1 MSVTK
6 TQEIKFGKTVT
17 LTEAEA
23 LITSVTTNR
32 FHLMGEPGIG
42 KSSMLERIAARVG
55 MEYAYIDVPNLD
67 LGDIAMPVV
76 DHATKT
82 TRYYPN
88 ARFKLEHGKPVVIM
102 LDEYSKGADPVKNML
117 HPLFEVV
124 NPRLGDVSVPAGSI
138 VFSTGN
144 LSSDGVGDGMKAHTK
159 ARLTKLVVRK
169 PAAEEWLAWAVPKGI
184 APEVCAWVDRYPHT
198 LASYLDGGQGDN
210 PYIFNPRAVQDSFV
224 CPRTLELASNI
235 VNSRSNFP
243 SDALIA
249 ALTGVIGEAGARDMQ
264 AFIAYSDQ
272 LPSKAEIIA
281 DPKNAPV
288 PTQPGACAVVV
299 YSLISAA
306 EKDNFS
312 KFMEYIKRFSAEW
325 QATFA
330 INIAKN
336 VSKQSIAF
344 GNKDFSKWVAD
355 NQDLL

>member
-1 MSVTK
+1 MA
-6 TQEIKFGKTVT
+6 QQIAFGKTVS
-17 LTEAEA
+17 LDEAEA

-42 KSSMLERIAARVG
+42 KSAMLRRIAKKLG
-55 MEYAYIDVPNLD
+55 MDYAYIDVPNMD

-76 DHATKT
+76 DHETKT
-82 TRYYPN
+82 TKYYPN
-88 ARFKLEHGKPVVIM
+88 ARFKFHHKKPVAIM

-117 HPLFEVV
+117 HPLFEV
-124 NPRLGDVSVPAGSI
+124 NDPRLGDEPVPDGSI

-169 PAAEEWLAWAVPKGI
+169 PNAEEWLKWAVPHGI
-184 APEVCAWVDRYPHT
+184 APEVCAWVDRYPQV

-210 PYIFNPRAVQDSFV
+210 PYIFNPRSVQDSFV

-235 VNSRSNFP
+235 VSRRSNFSP
-243 SDALIA
+243 DALIA
-249 ALTGVIGEAGARDMQ
+249 SLTGVIGEAGARDMQ
-264 AFIAYSDQ
+264 AFVTYADQ
-272 LPSKAEIIA
+272 LPSKAAIIA

-288 PTQPGACAVVV
+288 PTLPGACAVVI
-299 YSLISAA
+299 YGLITAA
-306 EKDNFS
+306 EKENFS
-312 KFMEYIKRFSAEW
+312 AFMEYIKRFDAEW

-330 INIAKN
+330 INIARST
-336 VSKQSIAF
+336 SKQSVAF
-344 GNKDFSKWVAD
+344 SNKDFSKWVAD

>member
-1 MSVTK
+1 MKS
-6 TQEIKFGKTVT
+6 EITFGKTVS
-17 LTEAEA
+17 LAEAEA

-42 KSSMLERIAARVG
+42 KSSMLERIANKLG
-55 MEYAYIDVPNLD
+55 MDYAYIDVPNLD
-67 LGDIAMPVV
+67 LGDIAMPVI
-76 DHATKT
+76 DHETKT

-88 ARFKLEHGKPVVIM
+88 ARFKFHYRKPVIIM
-102 LDEYSKGADPVKNML
+102 LDEFSKGADPVKNML

-124 NPRLGDVSVPAGSI
+124 NPRLGDEPAPDGSI
-138 VFSTGN
+138 IFSTGN

-169 PAAEEWLAWAVPKGI
+169 PNAKEWLHWAVPKGI
-184 APEVCAWVDRYPHT
+184 DPTVCAFVDRYEHV
-198 LASYLDGGQGDN
+198 LASYLDGGQHDN

-235 VNSRSNFP
+235 VSQRAMFS

-249 ALTGVIGEAGARDMQ
+249 ALTGVVGEAAARDLQ
-264 AFIAYSDQ
+264 AFVAYADQ
-272 LPSKAEIIA
+272 LPTKESIIA
-281 DPKNAPV
+281 SPSTATV
-288 PTQPGACAVVV
+288 PNQPGACAVVV

-306 EKDNFS
+306 QRDNFS
-312 KFMEYIKRFSAEW
+312 QFMEYIKRFGAEW

-330 INIAKN
+330 IQIAKN
-336 VSKQSIAF
+336 TSKQAIAF
-344 GNKDFSKWVAD
+344 GNRDFSKWVAD

>member
-1 MSVTK
+1 MR
-6 TQEIKFGKTVT
+6 EITFGKTVS
-17 LTEAEA
+17 LSEAEA

-42 KSSMLERIAARVG
+42 KSSMLERIATKLN
-55 MEYAYIDVPNLD
+55 MDYAYIDVPNMD

-76 DHATKT
+76 DHTTKT

-88 ARFKLEHGKPVVIM
+88 ARFGFHTGKPMVIM
-102 LDEYSKGADPVKNML
+102 LDEFSKGAEPVKNML

-169 PAAEEWLAWAVPKGI
+169 PDAKEWLHWATDSGRIDPTI
-184 APEVCAWVDRYPHT
+184 CAWVDRYPHV
-198 LASYLDGGQGDN
+198 LASYLDGGTGDN
-210 PYIFNPRAVQDSFV
+210 PYIFNPKTVQDSFV

-235 VNSRSNFP
+235 VSRRSAFS

-264 AFIAYSDQ
+264 AFISYADQ
-272 LPSKAEIIA
+272 LPTKAAIIN
-281 DPKNAPV
+281 DPKNAPI
-288 PTQPGACAVVV
+288 PTQPGACAVVI
-299 YSLISAA
+299 YSLIQSV
-306 EKDNFS
+306 EKDNLS
-312 KFMEYIKRFSAEW
+312 KFMEYTARFAAEW

-330 INIAKN
+330 IQLAKN
-336 VSKQSIAF
+336 TSKQAVAF
-344 GNKDFSKWVAD
+344 SNSDFAKWVAA

>member
-1 MSVTK
+1 MAQQIT
-6 TQEIKFGKTVT
+6 FGKTVS
-17 LTEAEA
+17 LDEAEA

-42 KSSMLERIAARVG
+42 KSAMLRRIAEKMG
-55 MEYAYIDVPNLD
+55 MDYAYIDVPNMD

-76 DHATKT
+76 DHATRT
-82 TRYYPN
+82 TKYYPN
-88 ARFKLEHGKPVVIM
+88 ARFKLQDGKPVAIM

-117 HPLFEVV
+117 HPLFEV
-124 NPRLGDVSVPAGSI
+124 NDPRLGDVAVPKGTI

-144 LSSDGVGDGMKAHTK
+144 LSSDGVGDSMKAHTK

-169 PAAEEWLAWAVPKGI
+169 PNAKEWLSWAVPHGI
-184 APEVCAWVDRYPHT
+184 APEVCAFVDRYEHV
-198 LASYLDGGQGDN
+198 LASYIDGGNGDN
-210 PYIFNPRAVQDSFV
+210 PYIFNPRTVQDSYV

-235 VNSRSNFP
+235 VSQRVNFS

-249 ALTGVIGEAGARDMQ
+249 SLSGVIGEAAARDLQ
-264 AFIAYSDQ
+264 AFVAYADQ
-272 LPSKAEIIA
+272 LPSKASIIA
-281 DPKNAPV
+281 DPKNATV
-288 PTQPGACAVVV
+288 PQLPGACAVVI

-312 KFMEYIKRFSAEW
+312 KFMEYIKRFDPEW

-330 INIAKN
+330 INIARST
-336 VSKQSIAF
+336 SKQSIAF

>member
-1 MSVTK
+1 MSNK
-6 TQEIKFGKTVT
+6 TEITFGKTVS
-17 LTEAEA
+17 LDEAAA
-23 LITSVTTNR
+23 LILAVPQNR

-42 KSSMLERIAARVG
+42 KSSLLESISAKTG
-55 MEYAYIDVPNLD
+55 MDYAYIDVPNMD

-76 DHATKT
+76 DHETRTTK
-82 TRYYPN
+82 YYPN
-88 ARFKLEHGKPVVIM
+88 ARFKLEQGKPVIIM

-124 NPRLGDVSVPAGSI
+124 NPRLGDVPVPRGSY

-169 PAAEEWLAWAVPKGI
+169 PNAEQWLAWANNTNRIDPT
-184 APEVCAWVDRYPHT
+184 VCAWVDRYPQV

-210 PYIFNPRAVQDSFV
+210 PYIFNPRTVQDAFV

-235 VNSRSNFP
+235 VRQRSHFSP
-243 SDALIA
+243 DAMIA
-249 ALTGVIGEAGARDMQ
+249 ALTGVIGESGARDMQ
-264 AFIAYSDQ
+264 AFVAYADQ
-272 LPSKAEIIA
+272 LPSKKQITD
-281 DPKNAPV
+281 DPDNAPV
-288 PTQPGACAVVV
+288 PTQPGACAVVA

-312 KFMEYIKRFSAEW
+312 QFMKYICRFSAEW
-325 QATFA
+325 QATFC
-330 INIAKN
+330 INMARN
-336 VSKQSIAF
+336 TSKQAIAF
-344 GNKDFSKWVAD
+344 GNKDFSRWVAD

>member
-1 MSVTK
+1 MK
-6 TQEIKFGKTVT
+6 TEITFGKTVS
-17 LTEAEA
+17 LYEAEA

-42 KSSMLERIAARVG
+42 KSSMLERIAGKLG
-55 MEYAYIDVPNLD
+55 MDYAYIDVPNMD

-82 TRYYPN
+82 TKYYPN
-88 ARFKLEHGKPVVIM
+88 ARFKLETGKPVIIM
-102 LDEYSKGADPVKNML
+102 LDEFSKGAEPVKNML

-124 NPRLGDVSVPAGSI
+124 NPRLGDKAAPDGSI
-138 VFSTGN
+138 IFSTGN

-169 PAAEEWLAWAVPKGI
+169 PNAKEWLNWAVPKGI
-184 APEVCAWVDRYPHT
+184 DPTVCAFVDRYEHV
-198 LASYLDGGQGDN
+198 LASYLDGGQHDN
-210 PYIFNPRAVQDSFV
+210 PYIFNPRTVQDSFV

-235 VNSRSNFP
+235 VRQRAMFS

-249 ALTGVIGEAGARDMQ
+249 ALTGVVGEAAARDLQ
-264 AFIAYSDQ
+264 AFVSYADQ
-272 LPSKAEIIA
+272 LPTKESIIK
-281 DPKNAPV
+281 DPKSATV
-288 PTQPGACAVVV
+288 PNQPGACAVVV

-306 EKDNFS
+306 QKDNFS
-312 KFMEYIKRFSAEW
+312 QFMEYIKRFDAEW

-330 INIAKN
+330 IQIAKN
-336 VSKQSIAF
+336 VSKQAIAF
-344 GNKDFSKWVAD
+344 GNRDFSKWVAD

>member
-1 MSVTK
+1 MR
-6 TQEIKFGKTVT
+6 EITFGKSVS
-17 LTEAEA
+17 LSEAEA

-42 KSSMLERIAARVG
+42 KSSMLERIAAKLN
-55 MEYAYIDVPNLD
+55 MDHAYIDVPNMD

-76 DHATKT
+76 DHTTKT

-88 ARFKLEHGKPVVIM
+88 ARFGFHTGKPMVIM
-102 LDEYSKGADPVKNML
+102 LDEFSKGAEPVKNML

-169 PAAEEWLAWAVPKGI
+169 PDAKEWLHWATDSGRIDPTI
-184 APEVCAWVDRYPHT
+184 CAWVDRYPHV
-198 LASYLDGGQGDN
+198 LASYLDGGAGDN
-210 PYIFNPRAVQDSFV
+210 QYIFNPKTVQDSFV

-235 VNSRSNFP
+235 VSRRANFS

-249 ALTGVIGEAGARDMQ
+249 SLTGVIGEAGARDMQ
-264 AFIAYSDQ
+264 AFISYADQ
-272 LPSKAEIIA
+272 LPTKAAIIN
-281 DPKNAPV
+281 DPKNAPI
-288 PTQPGACAVVV
+288 PTQPGACAVVI
-299 YSLISAA
+299 YSLIQSV
-306 EKDNFS
+306 EKDNLS
-312 KFMEYIKRFSAEW
+312 KFMEYTARFAAEW

-330 INIAKN
+330 IQLAKN
-336 VSKQSIAF
+336 TSKQAVAF
-344 GNKDFSKWVAD
+344 SNSDFAKWVAA